1 MAENKIETELLSQ
14 IKEVL
19 LTFPKYWEEDVL
31 LRNKVA
37 EDLRNYNQELI
48 EALLSNQ
55 LVKDTYSITL
65 NSTNI
70 FKIEEFISMLRYK
83 NYWEN
88 SYTKYSNE
96 IGLTSEGK
104 YLNYNTDVVLDFPHK
119 DSVLEGGMTK
129 EDQGKEEIYY
139 HNVLAKEEIDTLLS
153 SKVFTNIKKYNEDG
167 EHDITEFS
175 NKDNFIIK
183 GNNLVA
189 LNSLK
194 ERYENKIKMI
204 YIDPPYNTGGDSFKY
219 NDTFNHSSWL
229 TFMKNR
235 LDISKKL
242 LKNNGIIFVQCDDNE
257 QAYLKVLMDNIFG
270 RDNFI
275 NVITIKTKIG
285 GVSGSSEGKSIRDAT
300 EFINVYANNK
310 EEVSINQINTYV
322 PLYEHIERYREEGK
336 SWKYTSIITELS
348 GKKFL
353 KRKGNYT
360 YYSYDKFES
369 KSVSAYAKEN
379 NITEEEVY
387 NNNANKIFRTTNAQS
402 SVRETVIEDTLEEPY
417 EVVGLEY
424 YPIKGKNKNKLTEI
438 LYKNPNRNMFMF
450 LSDVSEIIDGKAYY
464 SETITTLWED
474 IQYNNLSKEG
484 KVDFTNGKKPEVLIK
499 RIIDLATEP
508 KDIIL
513 DFFMGSGTTPAVA
526 HKMNRQYI
534 GIEQMDYIDSI
545 TVPRLQ
551 KVINGEKN
559 GISKDVDW
567 KGGGSFVYAELA
579 SLNERYIKDIQQASN
594 EAQLEKVLSTM
605 KENAYLN
612 FKVDLERVSSKDK
625 GYNALSLEE
634 KKEVLIQ
641 VLDMNQLYLS
651 YSEIEDEQYKIPQD
665 VKAFN
670 HSFYQKEGVKDE

>member
-1 MAENKIETELLSQ
+1 MSDNKVETELLSQ

-19 LTFPKYWEEDVL
+19 LKFPKYWEKDVL

-129 EDQGKEEIYY
+129 EDQGKKEIYY

-153 SKVFTNIKKYNEDG
+153 PKVLTNIKKYDKNG
-167 EHDITEFS
+167 KHDIDDFTDQ
-175 NKDNFIIK
+175 DNLIIK
-183 GNNLVA
+183 GNNLIA
-189 LNSLK
+189 LHSLK

-204 YIDPPYNTGGDSFKY
+204 YIDPPYNTGNDSFKY
-219 NDTFNHSSWL
+219 NDKFNHSTWL
-229 TFMKNR
+229 AFVKNR
-235 LDISKKL
+235 LEIAYSL
-242 LKNNGIIFVQCDDNE
+242 LSQDGSIYIQIDNNEVH
-257 QAYLKVLMDNIFG
+257 YLKVLMDEIFG
-270 RDNFI
+270 ENNFQREI
-275 NVITIKTKIG
+275 IWVLK
-285 GVSGSSEGKSIRDAT
+285 GVSGYKSMINNFVRGHETILFYSKSSEFS
-300 EFINVYANNK
+300 FNK
-310 EEVSINQINTYV
+310 QYLPYSEAQ
-322 PLYEHIERYREEGK
+322 
-336 SWKYTSIITELS
+336 
-348 GKKFL
+348 L
-353 KRKGNYT
+353 KRFTKKDKDGRTYKPITKTRRMYLDEAKGIPISDVWDDIASFQT
-360 YYSYDKFES
+360 
-369 KSVSAYAKEN
+369 V
-379 NITEEEVY
+379 V
-387 NNNANKIFRTTNAQS
+387 NAQE
-402 SVRETVIEDTLEEPY
+402 R
-417 EVVGLEY
+417 VGF
-424 YPIKGKNKNKLTEI
+424 NT
-438 LYKNPNRNMFMF
+438 
-450 LSDVSEIIDGKAYY
+450 
-464 SETITTLWED
+464 
-474 IQYNNLSKEG
+474 Q
-484 KVDFTNGKKPEVLIK
+484 KPEKLIQ
-499 RIIDLATEP
+499 RIIDSSSN
-508 KDIIL
+508 KGDIIL
-513 DFFMGSGTTPAVA
+513 DFFMGSSTTQAVA
-526 HKMNRQYI
+526 HKMGRQYI
-534 GIEQMDYIDSI
+534 GIEQMDYINTVS
-545 TVPRLQ
+545 VPRLQ
-551 KVINGEKN
+551 KVIEGEQG

-567 KGGGSFVYAELA
+567 KGGGGFVYAELA
-579 SLNERYIKDIQQASN
+579 SLNERYVKDIQQASN
-594 EAQLEKVLSTM
+594 EAELEKVLSTM
-605 KENAYLN
+605 KESAYLN

-670 HSFYQKEGVKDE
+670 HSFYQKEGVQDE

>member
-1 MAENKIETELLSQ
+1 MAENNVETELLSQ

-19 LTFPKYWEEDVL
+19 LTFPKYWEEEVL

-37 EDLRNYNQELI
+37 EDLRSYNQELI
-48 EALLSNQ
+48 EALLSNK

-65 NSTNI
+65 DSTNI

-104 YLNYNTDVVLDFPHK
+104 YLNYNTDVILDFPHK

-204 YIDPPYNTGGDSFKY
+204 YIDPPYNTG
-219 NDTFNHSSWL
+219 NDTFRYNDKFNHSTWL

-235 LDISKKL
+235 LEISKELLSNDGIIVIQVDYHENSYLRVLMDELFGKENYVSEITVQTSTASGPKMAHINTRIPKLKDSLLIYKKNSININIQPYKLKDKWDAEYSKILLNFTEEDRNNLNQYRVQNNYEEAKKIIEKVTLSTISKEFPENKKNDEWLHENAWRIVADKQNTGLDNLLSKSEKFWDGDVSLAETSRENLAFFRTDKNFGADSRVEVIFADENLKEHTGDIWTDISTSGGFSSEGGVNFPTAKKPEKL
-242 LKNNGIIFVQCDDNE
+242 LK
-257 QAYLKVLMDNIFG
+257 
-270 RDNFI
+270 
-275 NVITIKTKIG
+275 
-285 GVSGSSEGKSIRDAT
+285 
-300 EFINVYANNK
+300 
-310 EEVSINQINTYV
+310 
-322 PLYEHIERYREEGK
+322 
-336 SWKYTSIITELS
+336 
-348 GKKFL
+348 
-353 KRKGNYT
+353 
-360 YYSYDKFES
+360 
-369 KSVSAYAKEN
+369 
-379 NITEEEVY
+379 
-387 NNNANKIFRTTNAQS
+387 
-402 SVRETVIEDTLEEPY
+402 
-417 EVVGLEY
+417 
-424 YPIKGKNKNKLTEI
+424 
-438 LYKNPNRNMFMF
+438 
-450 LSDVSEIIDGKAYY
+450 
-464 SETITTLWED
+464 
-474 IQYNNLSKEG
+474 
-484 KVDFTNGKKPEVLIK
+484 
-499 RIIDLATEP
+499 RIIEMFTYE
-508 KDIIL
+508 KDIVL
-513 DFFMGSGTTPAVA
+513 DFFGGSFSTQATAM
-526 HKMNRQYI
+526 KLNRQFI
-534 GIEQMDYIDSI
+534 GIEQMDYIKTLS
-545 TVPRLQ
+545 VQRLIN
-551 KVINGEKN
+551 VINGDQT
-559 GISKDVDW
+559 GISKEVNW
-567 KGGGSFVYAELA
+567 QGGGSFVYAELA
-579 SLNERYIKDIQQASN
+579 SLNEGYVKDIQQASN

-612 FKVDLERVSSKDK
+612 FKVDLERVSSKDE
-625 GYNALSLEE
+625 GYHALSLEE

-651 YSEIEDEQYKIPQD
+651 YSEIEDEQYKIPED

-670 HSFYQKEGVKDE
+670 HSFYQKEGVQDE